1 MALTAEQLARLPQ
14 ALQDNYNR
22 TRLDL
27 VEIDGEKF
35 SSYSTFTYYEA
46 KTYVKSP
53 TRSQT
58 GAMGN
63 LNSYA
68 TFVTPRLKI
77 SFNYMDIDVYRR
89 LIQLINSKNEF
100 TVTCYDVES
109 DTRVTN
115 KMYFS
120 PNDYPEIYQ
129 QKLKV
134 LGLLNYEIELVGTN
148 NDLDYVSLTYNANT
162 TDTVSQMPTS
172 REIPKNTNV
181 VIGNGL
187 TPTRSGYEFV
197 KWGTSA
203 DGSTFN
209 YLNGEEYLI
218 YKNTTL
224 YAIWRASV

>member
-77 SFNYMDIDVYRR
+77 SFNYMDNNVYRR
-89 LIQLINSKNEF
+89 HIQLINSKNEF
-100 TVTCYDVES
+100 TVTCKHV
-109 DTRVTN
+109 
-115 KMYFS
+115 
-120 PNDYPEIYQ
+120 
-129 QKLKV
+129 
-134 LGLLNYEIELVGTN
+134 
-148 NDLDYVSLTYNANT
+148 
-162 TDTVSQMPTS
+162 
-172 REIPKNTNV
+172 
-181 VIGNGL
+181 
-187 TPTRSGYEFV
+187 
-197 KWGTSA
+197 
-203 DGSTFN
+203 
-209 YLNGEEYLI
+209 
-218 YKNTTL
+218 
-224 YAIWRASV
+224 